1 MRQIFTRMSIGAAIS
16 LCGAP
21 ALAADQGFYISA
33 GLGLAEEDPGK
44 SNGINVSFGLPP
56 VGILHL
62 EPDSVEVDSGDV
74 AWSIGVGY
82 RFSRH
87 IAAEVEY
94 QDLGTTEYT
103 EHYTFDSPFPV
114 DSGQITHAYSSSM
127 TGLSVSALGSLP
139 MGKAFAFF
147 LRGGALFVDREV
159 HIPRAVGSGDHTFA
173 DTVWLGGAGVDWNP
187 ADRWALRAEYQ
198 RTGEFG
204 STLSAGE
211 ATAEAF
217 SLRVRFSF

>member
-1 MRQIFTRMSIGAAIS
+1 M
-16 LCGAP
+16 LC
-21 ALAADQGFYISA
+21 A

-44 SNGINVSFGLPP
+44 SNGISLSFGFPAS
-56 VGILHL
+56 GILHI

-74 AWSIGVGY
+74 AWSVGVGY
-82 RFSRH
+82 RFTRY

-94 QDLGTTEYT
+94 LDLGTTDYT

-114 DSGQITHAYSSSM
+114 DSGQITHNYSSSM

-139 MGKAFAFF
+139 VGKGFELF

-159 HIPRAVGSGDHTFA
+159 SIPLALGTGDNTFG
-173 DTVWLGGAGVDWNP
+173 DTVWLGGAGVGWNP
-187 ADRWALRAEYQ
+187 ADRWSLLAEYQ

-211 ATAEAF
+211 AAAESL